1 MSKLQPSSIEN
12 LQGELATCNNVDDVD
27 LSQLSRLV
35 EHVPEDMTATVEAG
49 MTLVDFQ
56 QHLAKGGQWLPLD
69 PPNPESVTIGDLLAK
84 NLNGPRRFGCG
95 TVRDWLIGMTVV
107 LPDGR
112 LVKNGGKVVKN
123 VAGFDLCRLFI
134 GAQNT
139 LGVIVEATF
148 KLQPLPEAEAH
159 LAKRFDALGQAEEC
173 LGHIWNSDLQPNVL
187 DLHRMDDG
195 PLTMVVSIAGPS
207 ADVTAQ
213 SDQLMALGFEA
224 GATLDY
230 DAKSRSRTNTSK
242 SVAPGKLIGTLAQL
256 SETDFVARAGNGL
269 IYFEG
274 ESSGAEERSAELVE
288 LELRLKREFDP
299 ENKMPKLQRR

>member
-12 LQGELATCNNVDDVD
+12 LQDELATCNNVDDVD

-56 QHLAKGGQWLPLD
+56 QHLAKAGQWLPLD

-195 PLTMVVSIAGPS
+195 PLTMVVSVAGPS

-230 DAKSRSRTNTSK
+230 DAKYRSRTNTSK
-242 SVAPGKLIGTLAQL
+242 SVAPGKLIGTLGQL

-288 LELRLKREFDP
+288 LELRLKQEFDP

>member
-1 MSKLQPSSIEN
+1 MIKLQPSSIEN
-12 LQGELATCNNVDDVD
+12 LQGELATCNKVVDVD

-69 PPNPESVTIGDLLAK
+69 PPNHESVRIGDLLAK

-195 PLTMVVSIAGPS
+195 PLTMVVSVAGPS

-230 DAKSRSRTNTSK
+230 DAKYRSRTNTSK
-242 SVAPGKLIGTLAQL
+242 SVAPGKLIGTLGQL

-274 ESSGAEERSAELVE
+274 ESSGAEERSAELME
-288 LELRLKREFDP
+288 LELRLKQEFDP

>member
-1 MSKLQPSSIEN
+1 MSKLRPLNIEN
-12 LQGELATCNNVDDVD
+12 LQGELATCNKVDDVD

-95 TVRDWLIGMTVV
+95 TVRDWLIGMTMV

-112 LVKNGGKVVKN
+112 MVKNGGKVVKN

-173 LGHIWNSDLQPNVL
+173 LGYIWNSDLQPNVL

-195 PLTMVVSIAGPS
+195 PLTMVVSVAGPS

-213 SDQLMALGFEA
+213 SDELMAVGFEA

-230 DAKSRSRTNTSK
+230 DAKYRSRTNTWK
-242 SVAPGKLIGTLAQL
+242 SVAPGKLIGTLGQL
-256 SETDFVARAGNGL
+256 LETDFVARAGNGL

-288 LELRLKREFDP
+288 LELRLKQEFDP

>member
-12 LQGELATCNNVDDVD
+12 LQDELATCNNVDDVD

-56 QHLAKGGQWLPLD
+56 QHLAKAGQWLPLD

-195 PLTMVVSIAGPS
+195 PLTMVVSVAGPS

-230 DAKSRSRTNTSK
+230 DAKYRSRTNTSK
-242 SVAPGKLIGTLAQL
+242 SVAPGKLIGTLGQL

-274 ESSGAEERSAELVE
+274 ESSGGEERSAELVE

>member
-12 LQGELATCNNVDDVD
+12 LQGELATYNNVDDVD

-173 LGHIWNSDLQPNVL
+173 LGHIWNSDLEPNVL

-195 PLTMVVSIAGPS
+195 PLTMVVSVAGPS

-213 SDQLMALGFEA
+213 SDELMALGFEA

-230 DAKSRSRTNTSK
+230 DEEYRSRTNTWK
-242 SVAPGKLIGTLAQL
+242 SVAPGKLIGTLGQL

-288 LELRLKREFDP
+288 LELRLKQEFDP

>member
-1 MSKLQPSSIEN
+1 MSKLRPLNIEN
-12 LQGELATCNNVDDVD
+12 LQGELATCNKVDDVD

-173 LGHIWNSDLQPNVL
+173 LGYIWNSDLQPNVL

-195 PLTMVVSIAGPS
+195 PLTMVVSVAGPS

-213 SDQLMALGFEA
+213 SDELMALGFEA

-230 DAKSRSRTNTSK
+230 DAKYRSRTNTSK
-242 SVAPGKLIGTLAQL
+242 SVAPGKLIGTLGQL

-288 LELRLKREFDP
+288 LELRLKQEFDP

>member
-1 MSKLQPSSIEN
+1 MSKLRPLNIEN
-12 LQGELATCNNVDDVD
+12 LQGELATCNKVDDVD

-173 LGHIWNSDLQPNVL
+173 LGYIWNSDLQPNVL

-195 PLTMVVSIAGPS
+195 PLTMVVSVAGPS

-213 SDQLMALGFEA
+213 SDELMALGFEG

-230 DAKSRSRTNTSK
+230 DAEYRSRTNTWK
-242 SVAPGKLIGTLAQL
+242 SVAPGKLIGTLGQL
-256 SETDFVARAGNGL
+256 LETDFVARAGNGL

-288 LELRLKREFDP
+288 LELRLKQEFDP

>member
-1 MSKLQPSSIEN
+1 MSKLRPLNIEN
-12 LQGELATCNNVDDVD
+12 LQGELATCNKVDDVD

-148 KLQPLPEAEAH
+148 KLQPLPEAETH

-195 PLTMVVSIAGPS
+195 PLTMVVSVAGPS

-213 SDQLMALGFEA
+213 SDELMALGFEG

-230 DAKSRSRTNTSK
+230 DAEYRSRTNTWK
-242 SVAPGKLIGTLAQL
+242 SVAPGKLIGTLGQL
-256 SETDFVARAGNGL
+256 LETDFVARAGNGL

-288 LELRLKREFDP
+288 LELRLKQEFDP

>member
-159 LAKRFDALGQAEEC
+159 LAKRFDALGQAEEW

-195 PLTMVVSIAGPS
+195 PLTMVVSVAGPS

-230 DAKSRSRTNTSK
+230 DAKYRSRTNTSK
-242 SVAPGKLIGTLAQL
+242 SVAPGKLIGTLGQL

-274 ESSGAEERSAELVE
+274 ESSGAEERSAEFVE

>member
-1 MSKLQPSSIEN
+1 
-12 LQGELATCNNVDDVD
+12 
-27 LSQLSRLV
+27 
-35 EHVPEDMTATVEAG
+35 

-195 PLTMVVSIAGPS
+195 PLTMVVSVAGPS

-213 SDQLMALGFEA
+213 SDELMALGFEA

-230 DAKSRSRTNTSK
+230 DAKYRSRTNTWK
-242 SVAPGKLIGTLAQL
+242 SVAPGKLIGTLGQL
-256 SETDFVARAGNGL
+256 LETDFVARAGNGL

-274 ESSGAEERSAELVE
+274 ESSGAEERSAELME
-288 LELRLKREFDP
+288 LELRLKQEFDP

>member
-1 MSKLQPSSIEN
+1 MSKLRPLNIEN
-12 LQGELATCNNVDDVD
+12 LQGELATCNKVDDVD

-95 TVRDWLIGMTVV
+95 TVRDWLIGITVV

-195 PLTMVVSIAGPS
+195 PLTMVVSVAGPS

-213 SDQLMALGFEA
+213 SDELMALGFEG

-230 DAKSRSRTNTSK
+230 DAEYRSRTNTWK
-242 SVAPGKLIGTLAQL
+242 SVAPGKLIGTLGQL

-288 LELRLKREFDP
+288 LELRLKQEFDP

>member
-1 MSKLQPSSIEN
+1 MSKLRPLNIEN
-12 LQGELATCNNVDDVD
+12 LQGELATCNKVDDVD

-35 EHVPEDMTATVEAG
+35 EHVPEDMTATVETG

-195 PLTMVVSIAGPS
+195 PLTMVVSVAGPS

-213 SDQLMALGFEA
+213 SDELMALGFEA

-230 DAKSRSRTNTSK
+230 DAEYRSRTNTWK
-242 SVAPGKLIGTLAQL
+242 SVAPGKLIGTLGQL
-256 SETDFVARAGNGL
+256 PETDFVARAGNGL

-288 LELRLKREFDP
+288 LELRLKQEFDP

>member
-1 MSKLQPSSIEN
+1 
-12 LQGELATCNNVDDVD
+12 
-27 LSQLSRLV
+27 
-35 EHVPEDMTATVEAG
+35 

-195 PLTMVVSIAGPS
+195 PLTMVVSVTGPS

-230 DAKSRSRTNTSK
+230 DAKYRSRTNTSK
-242 SVAPGKLIGTLAQL
+242 SVAPGKLIGTLGQL

>member
-1 MSKLQPSSIEN
+1 MIKLQPSSIEN
-12 LQGELATCNNVDDVD
+12 LQGELATCNKVVDVD
-27 LSQLSRLV
+27 LSQLSRLA

-95 TVRDWLIGMTVV
+95 TVRDWLIGMTMV

-159 LAKRFDALGQAEEC
+159 LAKRFDALDQAEEC

-195 PLTMVVSIAGPS
+195 PLTMVVSVAGPS

-213 SDQLMALGFEA
+213 SDELLALGFEA

-230 DAKSRSRTNTSK
+230 DANFRSRMHRWE
-242 SVAPGKLIGTLAQL
+242 SVAPGKLISSLGQHL
-256 SETDFVARAGNGL
+256 ETEFVARAGNGL

-274 ESSGAEERSAELVE
+274 ESSDNEEYTAELAE
-288 LELRLKREFDP
+288 LEQRLKQEFDP

>member
-69 PPNPESVTIGDLLAK
+69 PPNPESVTIGDLLAR

-159 LAKRFDALGQAEEC
+159 LAKRFDALGQAEEW

-195 PLTMVVSIAGPS
+195 PLTMVVSVAGPS

-230 DAKSRSRTNTSK
+230 DAKYRSRTNTSK
-242 SVAPGKLIGTLAQL
+242 SVAPGKLIGTLGQL

>member
-1 MSKLQPSSIEN
+1 MIKLQPSSIEN
-12 LQGELATCNNVDDVD
+12 LQGELATCNKVDDVD

-69 PPNPESVTIGDLLAK
+69 PPNPELVTIGDLLAK

-159 LAKRFDALGQAEEC
+159 LAKRFDALDQAEEC

-195 PLTMVVSIAGPS
+195 PLTMVVSVAGPS

-213 SDQLMALGFEA
+213 SDELMALGFEA

-230 DAKSRSRTNTSK
+230 DAEYRSRTNTWK
-242 SVAPGKLIGTLAQL
+242 SVAPGKLIGTLGQL
-256 SETDFVARAGNGL
+256 PETDFVARAGNGL

-274 ESSGAEERSAELVE
+274 ESSGVEERSAELVE
-288 LELRLKREFDP
+288 LELRLKQEFDP

>member
-1 MSKLQPSSIEN
+1 MSKLRPLNIEN
-12 LQGELATCNNVDDVD
+12 LQGELATCNKVDDVD

-195 PLTMVVSIAGPS
+195 PLTMVVSVAGPS

-213 SDQLMALGFEA
+213 SDELMALGFEG

-230 DAKSRSRTNTSK
+230 DAEYRSRTNTWK
-242 SVAPGKLIGTLAQL
+242 SVAPGKLIGTLGQL
-256 SETDFVARAGNGL
+256 LETDFVARAGNGL

-274 ESSGAEERSAELVE
+274 ESSGAEERSAELME
-288 LELRLKREFDP
+288 LELRLKQEFDP